1 MSTAV
6 LRDIGTSPVD
16 AIIARIIRT
25 TRCIAIVG
33 LSSNESRP
41 SWGVARY
48 LKSQGFR
55 VVPVNPVYAGHSI
68 LDETV
73 YPDLRS
79 IPHDLGVDMVDIFR
93 QSQAVPGIVEE
104 AIATQPAL
112 RTVWMQLGISHPIA
126 AGQARAQGLTV
137 IEDRCSK
144 IEFSRLR

>member
-1 MSTAV
+1 MNIAV

-16 AIIARIIRT
+16 AVIARIIRT

-48 LKSQGFR
+48 LKSQGYR
-55 VVPVNPVYAGHSI
+55 IVPVNPVYAGHKI
-68 LDETV
+68 LDELV

-79 IPHDLGVDMVDIFR
+79 IPHEIGIDMVDIFR

-104 AIATQPAL
+104 AMASQPAL
-112 RTVWMQLGISHPIA
+112 RTVWMQLGISHAPA
-126 AGQARAQGLTV
+126 ANRARTRGLTV

>member
-55 VVPVNPVYAGHSI
+55 VVPVNPVYAGKTI
-68 LDETV
+68 LGEIV
-73 YPDLRS
+73 YPNLHA
-79 IPHDLGVDMVDIFR
+79 IPREVGVDMVDIFR
-93 QSQAVPGIVEE
+93 NTADAAAVIAWRCRVSQYSASSSPVTGVT
-104 AIATQPAL
+104 ATSSASG
-112 RTVWMQLGISHPIA
+112 RA
-126 AGQARAQGLTV
+126 AR
-137 IEDRCSK
+137 RSSK
-144 IEFSRLR
+144 